1 MGNRVS
7 EASRHDELRRKL
19 KRKTLI
25 LNTIAEFL
33 AAIIFSALYFIF
45 ISRYLNEDFKKDYI
59 ELSFSIGLAF
69 FAAIYIPFHTYRI
82 HVIPF
87 ISLFA
92 SLRKRDPMILVYK
105 LPAQLLGS
113 YIGVLIFNAINKSA
127 SATNIEDFQMVN
139 LQDPMLSVFINP
151 LTAVV
156 LCYGFYMIRVLF
168 QAKQLSGTIYL
179 SIYYAVLFSLTAFF
193 STVSALNPFGYLF
206 YDLTENHSMYDQS
219 FLFILV
225 NHILMPL
232 AGVALLFFYIKPKV
246 LVQKN

>member
-7 EASRHDELRRKL
+7 GASRHDELRRKL
-19 KRKTLI
+19 KRKTLF

-45 ISRYLNEDFKKDYI
+45 ISRYLSDDFGKDYI
-59 ELSFSIGLAF
+59 ELSFSVGLAF

-87 ISLFA
+87 ISLITA
-92 SLRKRDPMILVYK
+92 LRKRDPMILVYK
-105 LPAQLLGS
+105 IPAQLLGS
-113 YIGVLIFNAINKSA
+113 YIGVLIFNAINNSA
-127 SATNIEDFQMVN
+127 AAVNIEDFQMINLLDPKLSIFVN
-139 LQDPMLSVFINP
+139 T
-151 LTAVV
+151 LTAAI

-179 SIYYAVLFSLTAFF
+179 SLYYAVLFSLTAFF
-193 STVSALNPFGYLF
+193 STVSALNPFGYLM
-206 YDLTENHSMYDQS
+206 YDLTENHSMYDQA
-219 FLFILV
+219 FLFLLF
-225 NHILMPL
+225 NHIVMPM
-232 AGVALLFFYIKPKV
+232 AGVALLFLYIKPKV